1 MRIDSHQHF
10 WKFDPIR
17 DAWIDASME
26 KIARDFLPEDLKPLL
41 DQSKID
47 GCVAVQADQSET
59 ETDFLLDFAGRYDFV
74 KGVVGWVDLRSPQLS
89 ERLEHYCNNSFF
101 KGVRHIVQ
109 AEKDGFMLQESFLKG
124 IQQLKD
130 FNLTFDILIFPHQL
144 EEAVALVKKNPEQAF
159 VLDHIAKPY
168 IKDKKIDQW
177 AKHINQLA
185 VHQNVYCKLSGL
197 LTEADWNHWQEED
210 FTAYLTV
217 IMKAFGAD
225 RLMYG
230 SDWPVCLLAGSYPH
244 VVRIV
249 ENFISSL
256 STDDQKKI
264 MGQNAHHF
272 YNL

>member
-59 ETDFLLDFAGRYDFV
+59 ETEFLLDLAGRYDFV

-185 VHQNVYCKLSGL
+185 AHQNVYCKLSGL

-217 IMKAFGAD
+217 IMEAFGTD
-225 RLMYG
+225 RMMYG